1 MLGEQGG
8 VTGSRPLS
16 QGSGW
21 VGLMASNPF
30 DLLGLDPRAHSQP
43 TEAEG
48 LLASLLPTVGAL
60 WAWKLV
66 SHSQDCLQGQNYKA

>member
-1 MLGEQGG
+1 
-8 VTGSRPLS
+8 
-16 QGSGW
+16 
-21 VGLMASNPF
+21 MASDPF
-30 DLLGLDPRAHSQP
+30 DPLGLDPRAHSQP

-66 SHSQDCLQGQNYKA
+66 SHSQDCLQGQNYKT